1 VTLRRSLLALVLGG
15 LVMATAL
22 SGQSTARSAYPFVDA
37 GPLRAPEVL
46 YMPTYFPDGGQGLFL
61 SMRFGPNGAGTDF
74 ELHYALASGE
84 LVVWESTRGDA
95 TVGEFERRYS
105 EDGEV
110 PGAVTWHAGH
120 VAGAGTALIHARIGQ
135 TLVVITGP
143 LPIDELLR
151 IANALRRESP
161 SSLML

>member
-1 VTLRRSLLALVLGG
+1 MTLRRSVLALVVGS

-22 SGQSTARSAYPFVDA
+22 SGQSTARSAYLFIDG
-37 GPLRAPEVL
+37 GPLRAEAVL
-46 YMPTYFPDGGQGLFL
+46 HMPSYFPDGGEGL

-74 ELHYALASGE
+74 ELRYAFTSGE
-84 LVVWESTRGDA
+84 LVIWESTRRDA
-95 TVGEFERRYS
+95 TVGEFMPGYS
-105 EDGEV
+105 DDGVV

-120 VAGAGTALIHARIGQ
+120 VSDSGAALIHARIGQ

-143 LPIDELLR
+143 LSIEELLR
-151 IANALRRESP
+151 MANALRQGSP

>member
-1 VTLRRSLLALVLGG
+1 VTLRRSVLALVVGS

-22 SGQSTARSAYPFVDA
+22 SGQSTARSAYLFIDG
-37 GPLRAPEVL
+37 GPLHTPAIF
-46 YMPTYFPDGGQGLFL
+46 YMPTYLPDGGQGRWL
-61 SMRFGPNGAGTDF
+61 RFGPNGAGADF
-74 ELHYALASGE
+74 ELHYELVSGE
-84 LVVWESTRGDA
+84 LVIWESTRGDA

-105 EDGEV
+105 DDGEV

-135 TLVVITGP
+135 TLVLITGP
-143 LPIDELLR
+143 LPIEELLR
-151 IANALRRESP
+151 VANGLRQGSA

>member
-1 VTLRRSLLALVLGG
+1 VTARRSLLALVLGG

-22 SGQSTARSAYPFVDA
+22 SGQSTARSAYPFIDG

-46 YMPTYFPDGGQGLFL
+46 YMPSYFPDGAQGL

-74 ELHYALASGE
+74 ELHYSLLSGE
-84 LVVWESTRGDA
+84 LVIWESTRGDA
-95 TVGEFERRYS
+95 TVGEFARGYS
-105 EDGEV
+105 EDGEA

-120 VAGAGTALIHARIGQ
+120 VADTGTALIHARIGQ

-143 LPIDELLR
+143 LPIDELLHV
-151 IANALRRESP
+151 ANALRRGSP